1 MNELKYVIT
10 KFDEETKTIQVSFE
24 DNSWAQIR
32 LTNPLPKNQEEL
44 ENIIKDYAAPVE
56 AIETMISPD
65 ADLSYIKNI
74 IDKQQTTTRK
84 SLLAASEQTLDPEV
98 EANANMWEKIHFKNQ
113 VSDVLVE
120 LGLLQS
126 NPVKLPVSEV

>member
-10 KFDEETKTIQVSFE
+10 KFDEATKTIQVSFE

-44 ENIIKDYAAPVE
+44 ENIIKDYAAPIESIE
-56 AIETMISPD
+56 AIVSPD

-74 IDKQQTTTRK
+74 VDKEQITTRK
-84 SLLAASEQTLDPEV
+84 TIKSTENQVLDTET
-98 EANANMWEKIHFKNQ
+98 EANALHWEQVNFKKEIA
-113 VSDVLVE
+113 DVLVE
-120 LGLLQS
+120 LGLLES
-126 NPVKLPVSEV
+126 NPVKLPVTEV